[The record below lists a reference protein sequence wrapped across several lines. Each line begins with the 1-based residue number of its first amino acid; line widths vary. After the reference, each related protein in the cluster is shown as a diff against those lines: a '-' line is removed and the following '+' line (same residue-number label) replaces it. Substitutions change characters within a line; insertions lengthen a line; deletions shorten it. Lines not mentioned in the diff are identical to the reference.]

1 MSSAKK
7 FYDALADHYHL
18 LFEDWDRSIERQRA
32 ALIKILAQHW
42 HLAGGSILD
51 TAVGIG
57 TQALGLIQHGYSVV
71 GSDIS
76 TRALSRVRDEASR
89 RNLTLALAAADFRY
103 LPFKDAQF
111 DAAIA
116 CDNALPHLL
125 SVDEIRSAL
134 REIARCVRPGGGVV
148 LSMRDYSAPPVAGT
162 IEKRPYGERMWNGR
176 RFYAEQEWRWQGSTY
191 QLVLRI
197 QSLDDANE
205 RLEVESTYL
214 AVSVATVLDLMK
226 SIGLVNVAR
235 VDDVYYQPVLVGTV
249 RRAA

>member
-1 MSSAKK
+1 MSSPGK

-18 LFEDWDRSIERQRA
+18 IFEDWDRSIERQRD
-32 ALIKILAQHW
+32 ALTTILAQYW
-42 HLAGGSILD
+42 QLSSGSVLD
-51 TAVGIG
+51 AAVGIG
-57 TQALGLIQHGYSVV
+57 TQSLGLVKHGYSVV

-76 TRALSRVRDEASR
+76 LRALSRARGEAAR
-89 RNLTLALAAADFRY
+89 RNLTLALTAADFRC
-103 LPFKDAQF
+103 LPFKQAHF

-134 REIARCVRPGGGVV
+134 REIARCVRPGGGIL
-148 LSMRDYSAPPVAGT
+148 LSMRDYPTPPVAGT
-162 IEKRPYGERMWNGR
+162 IEKRPYGERSWNGR

-197 QSLDDANE
+197 QSLDDASE

-214 AVSVATVLDLMK
+214 AVSVATVLELMTGT
-226 SIGLVNVAR
+226 GLVNVER
-235 VDDVYYQPVLVGTV
+235 IDGVYYQPLLIGTV
-249 RRAA
+249 QRTA